1 MFSNN
6 LVTLIVNSQM
16 IAGRSKSTYLQKIL
30 CTLEMQNTFSERERG
45 EKRERAICK
54 DIHVSAFVA

>member
-1 MFSNN
+1 MFSKQFGH
-6 LVTLIVNSQM
+6 IDRKQPM